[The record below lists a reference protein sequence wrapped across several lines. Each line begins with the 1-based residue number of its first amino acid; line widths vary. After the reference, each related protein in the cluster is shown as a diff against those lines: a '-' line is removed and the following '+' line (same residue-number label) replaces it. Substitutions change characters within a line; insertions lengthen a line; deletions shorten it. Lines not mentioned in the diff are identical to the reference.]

1 MIGNEP
7 WGSSPRV
14 RGSLSALLVANAA
27 PGIIPAG
34 AGLTHTAGENLPA
47 ARDHPRGCGAHYL
60 MRSAVWSDSGSSP
73 RVRGSRTNPPALI
86 RHPGIIPAGAGLTV
100 IVGRQQ
106 HEARDH
112 PRGCGAHAAGR
123 KTPLLWMGSSPRV
136 RGSLRQVSHYRPF
149 QGIIPAGAGLTMQG
163 YTRYRAGR
171 DHPRGCG
178 AHMFSTSL
186 PPHV

>member
-1 MIGNEP
+1 MSGELP
-7 WGSSPRV
+7 WRMPWDHPRGCGAHEQLLPMCAPCSGSSPRV

-86 RHPGIIPAGAGLTV
+86 RHPGIIPAGAGLT
-100 IVGRQQ
+100 
-106 HEARDH
+106 ANKPLSMASTWDH
-112 PRGCGAHAAGR
+112 PRGCGAHVVVVHVYDSF
-123 KTPLLWMGSSPRV
+123 PGSSPRV
-136 RGSLRQVSHYRPF
+136 RGSPEQDACQLAPT
-149 QGIIPAGAGLTMQG
+149 GIIPAGAGLTW
-163 YTRYRAGR
+163 
-171 DHPRGCG
+171 
-178 AHMFSTSL
+178 
-186 PPHV
+186 